1 VISHLW
7 VLTLALWRTKSE
19 SGKLLR
25 MDEGRKRV
33 LLIAASILAARKLAQ
48 FDGWKKVPATMSAIA
63 DAVRW
68 AEEIMKAM
76 SVGLRAD
83 DMRCCVGLEIRVEG
97 TISPDRRITVSCP
110 QMPGEARSWSVGPVY
125 PWT

>member
-7 VLTLALWRTKSE
+7 PLTKPYRRTKDE
-19 SGKLLR
+19 SDKLLR

-48 FDGWKKVPATMSAIA
+48 FDGGKKVPATVSAIA

-68 AEEIMKAM
+68 AEEIMKAIDERWPA
-76 SVGLRAD
+76 G
-83 DMRCCVGLEIRVEG
+83 
-97 TISPDRRITVSCP
+97 
-110 QMPGEARSWSVGPVY
+110 
-125 PWT
+125 